1 MPVKPL
7 PAPGTP
13 LKSSVLPTN
22 IAADPAQP
30 LSLVAFFHLCRG
42 FFRAKLNNKDAI
54 ISFGLVT
61 PSIIAVGI
69 FIYGFITW
77 TLRVSLSAWKGL
89 LPDFTWVGQK
99 NYVELFSDPR
109 FLIDLRNTAI
119 FTFVFVAGALLLGFA
134 LALLLDQ
141 NLPGEN
147 FFRSLFLFPM
157 AISYIVTGV
166 VWRWLMNPAE
176 GTRISGLNQ
185 VFAYFGWDW
194 LISRWH
200 TTPIW
205 GIAAISLAAIWQMSG
220 FTMALYLGG
229 LRSISDEVREAARV
243 DGATEWQLYRHI
255 IIPMLNPVTLSAVI
269 ILGHIS
275 LKVFDLII
283 ALAGKQLALDVPAIY
298 MWQATF
304 DGYFFG
310 RGAAI
315 SILLLLI
322 ISILI
327 IPYILY
333 NLRHEADV

>member
-1 MPVKPL
+1 MPIKPL
-7 PAPGTP
+7 PPQGRP
-13 LKSSVLPTN
+13 LASAISRTN
-22 IAADPAQP
+22 PAQDGLP
-30 LSLVAFFHLCRG
+30 VRGLPALLHSTRTWLMPRLRNTDTILSIA
-42 FFRAKLNNKDAI
+42 
-54 ISFGLVT
+54 LVT

-69 FIYGFITW
+69 FIYGFIVW
-77 TLRVSLSAWKGL
+77 TLRVSFSAWKGL
-89 LPDFTWVGQK
+89 LPDFTWVGWH
-99 NYVELFSDPR
+99 NYVDLFSDPR
-109 FLIDLRNTAI
+109 FLIDLQNSAI
-119 FTFVFVAGALLLGFA
+119 FTIVFVTGALLLGFT
-134 LALLLDQ
+134 LAILLDQ
-141 NLPGEN
+141 NLPGES

-185 VFAYFGWDW
+185 IFQYIGWDF

-205 GIAAISLAAIWQMSG
+205 GIAAIALAAIWQMSG

-229 LRSISDEVREAARV
+229 LRSIPEEIREAARV
-243 DGATEWQLYRHI
+243 DGASEWQLYRHI
-255 IIPMLNPVTLSAVI
+255 IIPILNPVTLSAI
-269 ILGHIS
+269 IVLGHIS

-283 ALAGKQLALDVPAIY
+283 ALAGKQVALDVPAIY

-322 ISILI
+322 VSILI
-327 IPYILY
+327 IPYIFY